1 MKSQFA
7 KPLNPMWLRI
17 TAGMPRRWLRIG
29 AETALYRTQTGEYAK
44 GPDKIK
50 SALEKFFA
58 ENKGIQVKA
67 ALFDLQLESAN
78 RANSQRACSVQSS
91 WGR

>member
-1 MKSQFA
+1 MA
-7 KPLNPMWLRI
+7 
-17 TAGMPRRWLRIG
+17 A
-29 AETALYRTQTGEYAK
+29 YRTQTGEYAK

-67 ALFDLQLESAN
+67 ELFDLQLESAN
-78 RANSQRACSVQSS
+78 RAIAKGLAVFGHR
-91 WGR
+91 GRKRRSPFHCDKCEGKREMEAP